1 MFGKMPK
8 DRQFPHGLEI
18 PQSGIMEVGMK
29 KSILSPALLVLTVLV
44 AILSIWGPE
53 TLAVYMD
60 RGILNQI
67 RTQEE
72 ETGRE
77 GYRYQL
83 SSAEKLHILSQCL
96 NAQSLPETEQSSR
109 IREAGAAYQE
119 LTGTYAFVVNHNG
132 PSGKEITDE
141 EIYGTANA
149 GLAVLKEA
157 GILPE
162 EIREI
167 RPEAY
172 KATLYSAIDV
182 PEPRN
187 NVAVWKLSLT
197 GSLQN
202 ANKENR
208 LIDAYIDADDGKI
221 YEFYVRAQLKWE
233 DIDPDALIAK
243 WSDYMGL
250 PSPEAYETDNPLLET
265 TPFYKKYVFS
275 GSGDERTIVTV
286 GFYEGINEL
295 FLKISR

>member
-1 MFGKMPK
+1 
-8 DRQFPHGLEI
+8 
-18 PQSGIMEVGMK
+18 MK
-29 KSILSPALLVLTVLV
+29 RSILSPALLLLTVLV
-44 AILSIWGPE
+44 AVLSVWGPE
-53 TLAVYMD
+53 ALASYMD

-67 RTQEE
+67 HTQEE
-72 ETGRE
+72 EAGGE

-83 SSAEKLHILSQCL
+83 SSNEKLYILSQCL
-96 NAQSLPETEQSSR
+96 NAQSRPGTEQSAR
-109 IREAGAAYQE
+109 IQETDVAYQD
-119 LTGTYAFVVNHNG
+119 LAGTYAFVVNHNG

-141 EIYGTANA
+141 EIYGTANE
-149 GLAVLKEA
+149 GISILKEN

-162 EIREI
+162 SIREI
-167 RPEAY
+167 SASSYE
-172 KATLYSAIDV
+172 ATLYSAIDV

-208 LIDAYIDADDGKI
+208 LIDAYIDADDGRI

-233 DIDPDALIAK
+233 DIDPDDLIGQ
-243 WSDYMGL
+243 WSEYMGL
-250 PSPEAYETDNPLLET
+250 PEPEAYETDNPLLET
-265 TPFYKKYVFS
+265 TPYYKKYVYS
-275 GSGDERTIVTV
+275 GNGEERTIVTV

>member
-1 MFGKMPK
+1 MKRSIRRNR
-8 DRQFPHGLEI
+8 RQFLG
-18 PQSGIMEVGMK
+18 
-29 KSILSPALLVLTVLV
+29 PALLALTVLAV
-44 AILSIWGPE
+44 FASVWGPGA
-53 TLAVYMD
+53 LAVYMD
-60 RGILNQI
+60 RGILNRIQT
-67 RTQEE
+67 REE
-72 ETGRE
+72 ETGGE

-83 SSAEKLHILSQCL
+83 SGNEKLYILSQCL
-96 NAQSLPETEQSSR
+96 NAQTLPETEQSAKTR
-109 IREAGAAYQE
+109 DTEAAYQE

-141 EIYGTANA
+141 EIYGTANRE
-149 GLAVLKEA
+149 LSVLKEA
-157 GILPE
+157 GILPR

-167 RPEAY
+167 RAEAY
-172 KATLYSAIDV
+172 EATLYSAIDV

-233 DIDPDALIAK
+233 DIDPDALIEA
-243 WSDYMGL
+243 WGSYMGL
-250 PSPEAYETDNPLLET
+250 SSPEAYEMDNPLLET
-265 TPFYKKYVFS
+265 TPYYKKYVFS
-275 GSGDERTIVTV
+275 GSGGERTVVTV

>member
-1 MFGKMPK
+1 
-8 DRQFPHGLEI
+8 
-18 PQSGIMEVGMK
+18 MK
-29 KSILSPALLVLTVLV
+29 KSILSPALFLLTVLV
-44 AILSIWGPE
+44 VVLSVWGPE
-53 TLAVYMD
+53 ILAGYTD

-72 ETGRE
+72 ETGGE

-83 SSAEKLHILSQCL
+83 SSHEKLYILSQCL
-96 NAQSLPETEQSSR
+96 NAQSQPETEQSAR
-109 IREAGAAYQE
+109 IRNTDASYQE
-119 LTGTYAFVVNHNG
+119 LAGTYAFVVNHNG

-141 EIYGTANA
+141 EIYGTANE
-149 GLAVLKEA
+149 GIQILKEN

-162 EIREI
+162 SIKEIQAS
-167 RPEAY
+167 AY
-172 KATLYSAIDV
+172 EATLYSAIDV

-233 DIDPDALIAK
+233 DIDPDALIEQ
-243 WSDYMGL
+243 WSSYMGL
-250 PSPEAYETDNPLLET
+250 AAPEAYETDNPLLET
-265 TPFYKKYVFS
+265 TPYYKKYVFS
-275 GSGDERTIVTV
+275 GNGDDERTIVTV

>member
-1 MFGKMPK
+1 
-8 DRQFPHGLEI
+8 
-18 PQSGIMEVGMK
+18 MK
-29 KSILSPALLVLTVLV
+29 KSILSPALFMLTVLV
-44 AILSIWGPE
+44 VILSVWGPE

-60 RGILNQI
+60 RGVLNHIQ
-67 RTQEE
+67 TQEE

-83 SSAEKLHILSQCL
+83 SSAEKLYILSQCL
-96 NAQSLPETEQSSR
+96 NAQSLPETEQSSL
-109 IREAGAAYQE
+109 IRQTEEAYQE

-141 EIYGTANA
+141 EIYETANV
-149 GLAVLKEA
+149 GLSILKEA
-157 GILPE
+157 GILPKE
-162 EIREI
+162 IQEIRSG
-167 RPEAY
+167 AY

-233 DIDPDALIAK
+233 EIDPDTLIAQ

-250 PSPEAYETDNPLLET
+250 PAPEAYETENPLLET
-265 TPFYKKYVFS
+265 TPYYKKYVFA
-275 GSGDERTIVTV
+275 GSGDERTIVTI